1 MSSCG
6 GHIDITV
13 MQRTQLYTVPIEFGE
28 TAANKRITHLRL
40 VIEEL
45 HLTEFLKMCLEMSG
59 FVFVFL

>member
-1 MSSCG
+1 
-6 GHIDITV
+6 

-45 HLTEFLKMCLEMSG
+45 HLTEFFKMCLEMFG